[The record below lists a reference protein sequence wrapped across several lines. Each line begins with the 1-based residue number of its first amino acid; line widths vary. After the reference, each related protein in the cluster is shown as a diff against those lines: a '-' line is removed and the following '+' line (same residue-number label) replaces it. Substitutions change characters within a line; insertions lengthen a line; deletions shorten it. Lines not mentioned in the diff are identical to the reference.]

1 MTAYVIRRV
10 LQGIAVVFG
19 VTLIVFIVLHM
30 LPGGPARGMLGPEA
44 TTQQVQQ
51 FIVQN
56 GYNKPLWVQYWK
68 FIDQTVHGNLGYS
81 YSNNQNVST
90 LLANDLPKTA
100 ALVGLAYLVALIVA
114 VPLGILQALRRNSVV
129 DYVTTGVSFI
139 AYSMPTFWLGLL
151 LIIGFAV
158 SWRLLPAEGPQGA
171 TVAAVLH
178 DPKAMILPVLTL
190 ALVTIATFSRFMRSS
205 AIETLVQDY
214 IRTARAMGMPERT
227 VLSRHLLRNSL
238 SPIIT
243 LIGIS
248 LPVVI
253 SGAVLTESV
262 FNYPGMG
269 LLIWNAA
276 TAHDFPVLLGATIV
290 LASVTVIGSLIAD
303 ILYAVADPRVRYGV
317 RYS

>member
-1 MTAYVIRRV
+1 MTAYLVRRV

-19 VTLIVFIVLHM
+19 VTLIVFIVLHA

-44 TTQQVQQ
+44 TQQQVQQ
-51 FIVQN
+51 FIAAN
-56 GYNKPLWVQYWK
+56 GYDRPLWVQYWR

-81 YSNNQNVST
+81 YTNNQNVTT

-100 ALVGLAYLVALIVA
+100 VLVGLAYLVALVVA
-114 VPLGILQALRRNSVV
+114 VPLGIMQALRRNTAV

-151 LIIGFAV
+151 LILGFAV

-171 TVAAVLH
+171 TAAAVLA
-178 DPKAMILPVLTL
+178 DPRAMILPVLTL
-190 ALVTIATFSRFMRSS
+190 GLVTIASFSRFMRSS

-214 IRTARAMGMPERT
+214 IRTARAMGIPEHA
-227 VLSRHLLRNSL
+227 VLLRHLLRNSL
-238 SPIIT
+238 SPVIT
-243 LIGIS
+243 LTGLS

-276 TAHDFPVLLGATIV
+276 TEHDYPVLLGATIV
-290 LASVTVIGSLIAD
+290 LATVTVIGSLVAD
-303 ILYAVADPRVRYGV
+303 ILYAVADPRI

>member
-1 MTAYVIRRV
+1 MTAYLVRRV

-19 VTLIVFIVLHM
+19 VTVIVFIILHA

-44 TTQQVQQ
+44 TEQQVQA

-56 GYNKPLWVQYWK
+56 GYNKPVWVQYWR

-81 YSNNQNVST
+81 YSNNATVGS
-90 LLANDLPKTA
+90 LLEQDLPKTA
-100 ALVGLAYLVALIVA
+100 VLVGLAYVVALVIA
-114 VPLGILQALRRNSVV
+114 VPLGILQALRRNSAV
-129 DYVTTGVSFI
+129 DYISTGATFI

-151 LIIGFAV
+151 LILGFAV
-158 SWRLLPAEGPQGA
+158 SWRLLPPEGPQGA
-171 TVAAVLH
+171 TVAAVLQN
-178 DPKAMILPVLTL
+178 PKAMILPVLTL
-190 ALVTIATFSRFMRSS
+190 ALVSIATFSRFMRSS
-205 AIETLVQDY
+205 AIENLVQDY
-214 IRTARAMGMPERT
+214 IRTARAMGMRERT
-227 VLSRHLLRNSL
+227 VLFRHLLRNSL

-243 LIGIS
+243 LIGLS

-276 TAHDFPVLLGATIV
+276 TAHDFPVLLGATLV
-290 LASVTVIGSLIAD
+290 LATATVIGSLIAD
-303 ILYAVADPRVRYGV
+303 IAYAVADPRVRY
-317 RYS
+317 S